1 MKCFIN
7 KDAKYNLVFIP
18 GGPGL
23 SSISF
28 TPLEELKKEFGLYF
42 FDPMGTTTPLKT
54 TPTYEALLSE
64 LKESISEIKNVI
76 LCGHSFGGIQAIDLA
91 SQELPNIKGAIAI
104 GSPVSSHAFEII
116 GKNFNVE
123 LNEDQKRLADL
134 LANDPTDAIYKEWM
148 IAYKDFYFNPKTS
161 DIGVEAIR
169 QDSLCVRSYKEA
181 INESTTKEEKLKSLK
196 DIDILKLYISGAE
209 EKILPPDSAK
219 HEAGLGGFYLEVIN
233 NGGHFVHYE
242 CPQETMNIIRNYLN
256 Q

>member
-28 TPLEELKKEFGLYF
+28 SPLEELKKEFGLYF
-42 FDPMGTTTPLKT
+42 FDPMGTTAPLKT
-54 TPTYEALLSE
+54 KPTYEALLSE
-64 LKESISEIKNVI
+64 LKESISEIENII

-91 SQELPNIKGAIAI
+91 SQELPNIKGVIAI

-116 GKNFNVE
+116 GKNFDVE

-134 LANDPTDAIYKEWM
+134 LANDPTDEIYKEWM
-148 IAYKDFYFNPKTS
+148 ITYKDFYFNPKTS

-181 INESTTKEEKLKSLK
+181 INESTSKEEKLKNLRNK
-196 DIDILKLYISGAE
+196 NILKLYISGAE

-219 HEAGLGGFYLEVIN
+219 HEATLGGFDLEIVN

-242 CPQETMNIIRNYLN
+242 CPQKTMNIIRNYLN

>member
-7 KDAKYNLVFIP
+7 KDAKFNLVFIP

-28 TPLEELKKEFGLYF
+28 SPLEELKKSFGLYL
-42 FDPMGTTTPLKT
+42 FDPMGTTTSLKA

-64 LKESISEIKNVI
+64 LKDSISEIENII

-91 SQELPNIKGAIAI
+91 SQELPNIKGVIAI

-116 GKNFNVE
+116 GKNFDVE

-134 LANDPTDAIYKEWM
+134 LANDPTDEIYKEWM

-181 INESTTKEEKLKSLK
+181 INESTTKEEKLISLK
-196 DIDILKLYISGAE
+196 YKDIFKLYISGAE

-219 HEAGLGGFYLEVIN
+219 HEAALGGFDLEIIN

-242 CPQETMNIIRNYLN
+242 CPQETMDIIKNYLN

>member
-7 KDAKYNLVFIP
+7 KNAKYNLVFIP

-28 TPLEELKKEFGLYF
+28 TPLEELKEEFGLYF
-42 FDPMGTTTPLKT
+42 FDPMGTRTPLKT

-64 LKESISEIKNVI
+64 LKESITDIENVI

-91 SQELPNIKGAIAI
+91 SQDIPNIKGVIAI

-116 GKNFNVE
+116 GKNFDVE

-134 LANDPTDAIYKEWM
+134 LANDPTDEIYKEWM
-148 IAYKDFYFNPKTS
+148 IAYKDFYFNPTTS
-161 DIGVEAIR
+161 NMGVEAIR

-181 INESTTKEEKLKSLK
+181 ISESTTKEDKLRSLK
-196 DIDILKLYISGAE
+196 DKSILKLYISGSE

-219 HEAGLGGFYLEVIN
+219 HEADLGGFDLEIIN

-242 CPQETMNIIRNYLN
+242 YPQETMNIIRNYLN

>member
-7 KDAKYNLVFIP
+7 KNAKYNLVFVP

-28 TPLEELKKEFGLYF
+28 APLEELKEEFGLYF
-42 FDPMGTTTPLKT
+42 FDPMGTTSPLRT

-64 LKESISEIKNVI
+64 LKKSITDIENVI

-91 SQELPNIKGAIAI
+91 SQDLPNIKGLIAI
-104 GSPVSSHAFEII
+104 GSPVSSNAFEII
-116 GKNFNVE
+116 GKNFDVE
-123 LNEDQKRLADL
+123 INEDQKRLADL
-134 LANDPTDAIYKEWM
+134 LANDPTDEIYKEWM

-161 DIGVEAIR
+161 NIGVEAIR

-181 INESTTKEEKLKSLK
+181 INESTTKEEKLKSLRNK
-196 DIDILKLYISGAE
+196 NILKLYISGAE

-219 HEAGLGGFYLEVIN
+219 HEAALGGFDLEIVN

-242 CPQETMNIIRNYLN
+242 CPQETMSIIKNYLN

>member
-1 MKCFIN
+1 MKSFIN
-7 KDAKYNLVFIP
+7 IGAKYNLVFIP

-28 TPLEELKKEFGLYF
+28 APLEELKKDFGLYF

-54 TPTYEALLSE
+54 APTYEALLSE
-64 LKESISEIKNVI
+64 LEEYISEIDNII

-91 SQELPNIKGAIAI
+91 SQNFPNIEGVIAI
-104 GSPVSSHAFEII
+104 GTPVSTNSFEII
-116 GKNFNVE
+116 GKNFDVE
-123 LNEDQKRLADL
+123 LNEDQKRLAEL
-134 LANDPTDAIYKEWM
+134 LANEPTDEIYKEWM
-148 IAYKDFYFNPKTS
+148 IAYKDFYFNPMTS
-161 DIGVEAIR
+161 DKGIEAIR

-181 INESTTKEEKLKSLK
+181 INESTTKEEKLRSLK
-196 DIDILKLYISGAE
+196 DRNILKLYISGAK
-209 EKILPPDSAK
+209 EKVLPPDSAR
-219 HEAGLGGFYLEVIN
+219 HEASLGGFDLEIIN